1 MLDGIDDGGMEK
13 ERSHRL
19 QEIIVDE
26 CASYDVEYQV
36 IFATSE
42 INPKIK
48 DSDLVVGDF
57 FTPDNRSLDVREI

>member
-1 MLDGIDDGGMEK
+1 MEK

-26 CASYDVEYQV
+26 CSRYEVNYQL

-42 INPKIK
+42 INPAFEET
-48 DSDLVVGDF
+48 DLVVGRF
-57 FTPDNRSLDVREI
+57 FTPEARSLDVRPV